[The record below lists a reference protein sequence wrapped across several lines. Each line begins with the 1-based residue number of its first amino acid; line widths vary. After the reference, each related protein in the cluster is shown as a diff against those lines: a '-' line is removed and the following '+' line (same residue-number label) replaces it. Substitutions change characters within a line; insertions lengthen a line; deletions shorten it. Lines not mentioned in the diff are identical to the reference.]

1 MIIVTKLKLDMTQRP
16 YWSAML
22 IDDKE
27 NNHVVREVISMTFD
41 INDNY
46 NKWKEYE
53 KANNAM
59 AREIM
64 GAKSKKEQ
72 YIIAQMFLEES
83 AFDKTEN
90 RN

>member
-1 MIIVTKLKLDMTQRP
+1 MITVTKLKQDMTQRP
-16 YWSAML
+16 YWSVML

-27 NNHVVREVISMTFD
+27 NNHIVREVISLTFD

-53 KANNAM
+53 KANNRM
-59 AREIM
+59 AIELM
-64 GAKSKKEQ
+64 SAKNKKEQ
-72 YIIAQMFLEES
+72 YILAQMFLEES
-83 AFDKTEN
+83 VYDKTEN